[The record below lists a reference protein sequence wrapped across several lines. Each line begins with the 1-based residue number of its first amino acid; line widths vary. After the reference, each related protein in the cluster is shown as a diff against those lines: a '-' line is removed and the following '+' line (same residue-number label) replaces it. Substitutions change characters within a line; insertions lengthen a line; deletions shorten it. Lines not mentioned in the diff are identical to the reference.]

1 MTLERMNETR
11 KRLKQQYGMLF
22 EKITAALFE
31 ADPIE
36 INFKSNTDEYDS
48 EARSIIPRLRS
59 CNSAI
64 DVNQIVFE
72 EFCRSFDMESVG
84 DKQGYERVS
93 EVIWCIWQ
101 DFNAG
106 KIHQ

>member
-1 MTLERMNETR
+1 MNETR

-31 ADPIE
+31 ADPIG
-36 INFKSNTDEYDS
+36 INFESNTDEYDS
-48 EARSIIPRLRS
+48 EAGTIIPRLRS

-72 EFCRSFDMESVG
+72 EFCSWFDVASVG
-84 DKQGYERVS
+84 DKKGYEQVS
-93 EVIWCIWQ
+93 GVIWRIWQ

-106 KIHQ
+106 KVNE